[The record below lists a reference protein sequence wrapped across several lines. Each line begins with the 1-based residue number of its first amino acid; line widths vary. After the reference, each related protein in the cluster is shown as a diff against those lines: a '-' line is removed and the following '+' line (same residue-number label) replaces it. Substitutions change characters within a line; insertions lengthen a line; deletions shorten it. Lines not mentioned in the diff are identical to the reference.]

1 MNFERFIISICAMKR
16 VKNNIPL
23 FAVCIDNSGYL
34 ASLELHKIYRV
45 LPDERAAAD
54 DLLRV
59 IDESGED
66 YLFSAGRFILMEL
79 PATVKRALL
88 QSFNGRKM
96 ARRSSRQKQTVRAA
110 AHSKRVMT

>member
-1 MNFERFIISICAMKR
+1 MRQ

-23 FAVCIDNSGYL
+23 FAICIDNSGYL

-66 YLFSAGRFILMEL
+66 YLFSAERFILMEV
-79 PATVKRALL
+79 PIAVKRALL
-88 QSFNGRKM
+88 QSSNGRKT
-96 ARRSSRQKQTVRAA
+96 AKKPSRQKQTVRDEAR
-110 AHSKRVMT
+110 SKRVTI

>member
-1 MNFERFIISICAMKR
+1 
-16 VKNNIPL
+16 L

-45 LPDERAAAD
+45 LPDEQAAAD
-54 DLLRV
+54 DMLRV

-79 PATVKRALL
+79 PTSVKRALL
-88 QSFNGRKM
+88 NSSNGKK
-96 ARRSSRQKQTVRAA
+96 AAKSQSRQK
-110 AHSKRVMT
+110 HSGRVVTKFSGAK